1 MTFTVQK
8 RKLSLRAKASKIGQ
22 FFKRSLTA
30 IGFLTVA
37 TLTILA
43 LDSTLCTKAANA
55 LSSWVNSQSVQ
66 ATEIIAFAPFEF
78 EDVADIERNAFSV
91 TLEGYAKLPVATIA
105 TLPVLNLNELTAEQI
120 KITNW
125 LANRYRV
132 APQMVALLVK
142 EAWLIG
148 EQKKIDPTLILAIA
162 AIESRFNPYAQSEVG
177 ATGLMQVMTGIHAAK
192 LERAGGAITVFDPI
206 TNLRV
211 GVQILDEH
219 LKRAGSL
226 EGGLKQY
233 VGATGP
239 HDYGYGKKVTEERN
253 RIRRVIFGHSEPD
266 LKSILEVGKKI
277 SVQET
282 LESA

>member
-8 RKLSLRAKASKIGQ
+8 KEWSLLKKLSKINQ
-22 FFKRSLTA
+22 FLKRSFTVV
-30 IGFLTVA
+30 GFLTVA
-37 TLTILA
+37 TFTALMFDSSLA
-43 LDSTLCTKAANA
+43 TKAANTLSTWANAKSLPSSDAIA
-55 LSSWVNSQSVQ
+55 L
-66 ATEIIAFAPFEF
+66 APFEF
-78 EDVADIERNAFSV
+78 DGLPDFEYSDVPV
-91 TLEGYAKLPVATIA
+91 TEGYSKLPVATIA
-105 TLPVLNLNELTAEQI
+105 ALPILDPNELTVEQI

-142 EAWLIG
+142 EAWDVG
-148 EQKKIDPTLILAIA
+148 EQKNIDPTLILAIA

-177 ATGLMQVMTGIHAAK
+177 ATGLMQIMTGIHASK
-192 LERAGGAITVFDPI
+192 LERTGGAITVFDPV

-211 GVQILDEH
+211 GVQILEEH
-219 LKRAGSL
+219 IKRAGSL

-239 HDYGYGKKVTEERN
+239 NDYGYGKKVTTERD
-253 RIRRVIFGHSEPD
+253 RIRRVIFGRTELS
-266 LKSILEVGKKI
+266 LQAILAAGKEAVVEEVP
-277 SVQET
+277 